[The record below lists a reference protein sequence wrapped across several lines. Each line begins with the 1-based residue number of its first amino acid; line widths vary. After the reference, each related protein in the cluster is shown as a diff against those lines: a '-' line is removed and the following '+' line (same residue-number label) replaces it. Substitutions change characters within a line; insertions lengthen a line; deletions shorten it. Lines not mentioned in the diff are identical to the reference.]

1 MDGEEVERATRV
13 VIAHARGDPWEGA
26 NYVLR
31 VLADEWRKQGLE
43 VDVVTSFQQPTGP
56 DTLVFP
62 HLDRTKTHPGLT
74 DLLSRSARVVNGAVT
89 DISKRAISRH
99 LLSSTLDFDGPVIVK
114 TDLNYGGAREI
125 RDLKRRGGPEGAALR
140 ALERQPWQVSGL
152 LRGEEYRLYDHPTL
166 VPRAVWSNP
175 RLVVEKFLPER
186 EGDLYCLRQYVFL
199 GDCEITTR
207 SFAEQP
213 IIKSSNVVRREV
225 LDDTPEAVRAFRR
238 ELGFDFG
245 KFDYVMHGDEAI
257 IFDVARTPSYDA
269 NSKAGS
275 AGSLML
281 KLVPGIEPFL
291 GAA

>member
-1 MDGEEVERATRV
+1 MERARRIL
-13 VIAHARGDPWEGA
+13 IAHAKGDPWVGA

-31 VLADEWRKQGLE
+31 VLAEEWRKQGLE
-43 VDVVTSFQQPTGP
+43 IEVATSFQKPTGP
-56 DTLVFP
+56 DVLVFP
-62 HLDRTKTHPGLT
+62 HLDRTKNHPGLT
-74 DLLSRSARVVNGAVT
+74 DLFSRSARVINRSVT
-89 DISKRAISRH
+89 DISKRAVSRH
-99 LLSSTLDFDGPVIVK
+99 LLESTLDFDGPVIVK

-125 RDLKRRGGPEGAALR
+125 RDIKRRGGPGVPALR

-186 EGDLYCLRQYVFL
+186 EGDLYCLRQYLFL
-199 GDCEITTR
+199 GDCEVSIR
-207 SFAEQP
+207 SFSEQP

-225 LDDTPEAVRAFRR
+225 LDNVPDSVRAFRH

-245 KFDYVMHGDEAI
+245 KFDFVMHGDEAI
-257 IFDVARTPSYDA
+257 VFDVARTPSFDA